1 MEYLYTEKELFD
13 DIICSLGKIF
23 TFDDKK
29 IGIYGT
35 GNGGR
40 KVFDYLTAKMLSD
53 NVVAFIDRDDSSII
67 GQQVCGKQVGTLKD
81 LEQILDVILVASE
94 LYHRDIVHRIK
105 NVLQHSAI
113 AIVDMFEKVPN
124 KKDLEDYVS
133 YIDEVQYGEKCDYV
147 DILEEGYQRASEDT
161 KVIAWYLPQYYV
173 TEYNNRFHGMGFTEW
188 TNSSKAL
195 PQFCGH
201 YQPHIPYHLGYY
213 DLSNYQSIRRQA
225 EIAKFYGIYGFAIH
239 YYWFNEKTQM
249 LDTPIKLIL
258 EHKEIA
264 IKYFINWATED
275 WGMTWDDSFS
285 NWEFSESHIKQDLPK
300 DVSAFFDGINPYFED
315 ERYIRIN
322 NMPVLSIYN
331 CNIFDRMAFK
341 IFIDKL
347 RKEALKRGYIGL
359 YVIITTGSNHFD
371 EDVNEWGADAL
382 VEYQPNYMC
391 QFNSFNKLYPKGYIN
406 PHFKGTIIDT
416 KEFFAEKKYF
426 AKHIS
431 KKIFRGA
438 CTSWDNTARK
448 GKTGA
453 RIIWGI
459 TPDVFKKW
467 LIDIMTESKKIHATE
482 EDFVFISSWN
492 EWAEGS
498 HLEPDMR
505 YGYAWLNAIRSAL
518 EQVKDSL

>member
-1 MEYLYTEKELFD
+1 MKYLYTEFEHFD
-13 DIICSLGKIF
+13 YILDRWGMVSQIHE
-23 TFDDKK
+23 KK
-29 IGIYGT
+29 ISIYGT
-35 GNGGR
+35 GECGE
-40 KVFDYLTAKMLSD
+40 KVYEYLVDRSLVNNLVSF
-53 NVVAFIDRDDSSII
+53 VDRDDSPMIGKIKYGII
-67 GQQVCGKQVGTLKD
+67 VEK
-81 LEQILDVILVASE
+81 LDKVVKETNVILVASE
-94 LYHRDIVHRIK
+94 WHHKEIVSRI
-105 NVLQHSAI
+105 NDLLCDDSI
-113 AIVDMFEKVPN
+113 LIMDMYEKIYDS
-124 KKDLEDYVS
+124 KDYEEYVS
-133 YIDEVQYGEKCDYV
+133 YIDKIQYGEKKEYV
-147 DILEEGYQRASEDT
+147 GILQEGYKRTDIDT

-173 TEYNNRFHGMGFTEW
+173 TDYNNRFHGMGFTEW

-201 YQPHIPYHLGYY
+201 YQPHIPYHMGYY
-213 DLSNYQSIRRQA
+213 DLSNYQSIKRQA

-258 EHKEIA
+258 EHKDIEIN
-264 IKYFINWATED
+264 YFINWATED

-285 NWEFSESHIKQDLPK
+285 NWDFAESHIKQDLPK
-300 DVSAFFDGINPYFED
+300 DVSAFFDMIKPYFED
-315 ERYIRIN
+315 ERYIRIH

-331 CNIFDRMAFK
+331 CNIFDSTAFK

-347 RKEALKRGYIGL
+347 KKEAIKRGYKGL
-359 YVIITTGSNHFD
+359 YIIITTGSNYYD
-371 EDVNEWGADAL
+371 GDVNEWGGDAL

-391 QFNSFNKLYPKGYIN
+391 QFNYFDKLYPKGYIN
-406 PHFKGTIIDT
+406 PHFRGTILDT
-416 KEFFAEKKYF
+416 REFFAEKRYF
-426 AKHIS
+426 VKHIS
-431 KKIFRGA
+431 KKFFRGA

-459 TPDVFKKW
+459 TPDILKVW
-467 LIDIMTESKKIHATE
+467 LVDIMVESKKIHTME
-482 EDFVFISSWN
+482 EDFIFISSWN

-518 EQVKDSL
+518 ETVKEH